1 MHCRTFYSKAAL
13 GLWVDAFRQLLKMQQ
28 HDYGTRFAHDTQ
40 EGDASEVVAV
50 APAAFVFVEGDD
62 LGISHVL

>member
-1 MHCRTFYSKAAL
+1 M
-13 GLWVDAFRQLLKMQQ
+13 RQQ
-28 HDYGTRFAHDTQ
+28 DYGTRFAHDTQ

-50 APAAFVFVEGDD
+50 APAAFVFVQGDD